1 MNAQYAKEVI
11 CSRPID
17 TVKMGPNPI
26 WYPCKRPS
34 QVVLVVIK
42 TNAPANAIT

>member
-17 TVKMGPNPI
+17 TVKWALTLFGI
-26 WYPCKRPS
+26 
-34 QVVLVVIK
+34 LVRGL
-42 TNAPANAIT
+42 PRWC